1 MNTDKITVVKLSG
14 LTCHA
19 CQKLVAKSLKKIDGV
34 KDVIVELETGKTTIL
49 ADRIIP
55 VIEVE
60 HALEYT
66 AYQVER

>member
-1 MNTDKITVVKLSG
+1 MNTDEVTVVKLSG
-14 LTCHA
+14 LTCQA
-19 CQKLVAKSLKKIDGV
+19 CQKLVAKTLMKIDGV

-49 ADRIIP
+49 ADHIIP

-60 HALEYT
+60 HALKYT